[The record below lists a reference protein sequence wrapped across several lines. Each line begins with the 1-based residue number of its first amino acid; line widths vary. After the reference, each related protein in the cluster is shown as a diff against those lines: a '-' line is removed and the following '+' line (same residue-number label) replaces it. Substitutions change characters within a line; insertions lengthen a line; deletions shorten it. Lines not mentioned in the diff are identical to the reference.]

1 MQKKMWEKIE
11 KDKVETEKVSNKI
24 SRQMFSGDHTTMA
37 LMSLVTGTH
46 IPRHYH
52 PSEQYTLLLSGVM
65 KMIFDDGETVVLQ
78 PGELVFIRSNVP
90 HVVEAP
96 EATVSLDFFGP
107 RREDWISKT
116 DNYLRG

>member
-1 MQKKMWEKIE
+1 MENKKWEKI
-11 KDKVETEKVSNKI
+11 DKEKVKI
-24 SRQMFSGDHTTMA
+24 EQLSSKITRQMFSGDHTTMA

-46 IPRHYH
+46 IPRHNH

-65 KMIFDDGETVVLQ
+65 KMIFDDGEIVLQ
-78 PGELVFIRSNVP
+78 PGELVFIRSNVS

-107 RREDWISKT
+107 RREDWISKS
-116 DNYLRG
+116 DDYLRG